1 MEEFSFTINIEDDNK
16 RIDTFLSEN
25 LQDISRS
32 RIQKLIE
39 EEKILVNNKKINK
52 NYKLKVNDEISVSIE
67 EPKEIDILPEDI
79 PLDIVYED
87 DDVILINKPQ
97 DMVVHPANG
106 HYSHTLVNALMYHCK
121 DNLSGING
129 VMRPGIVH
137 RIDKDTSGILI
148 VAKNDKA
155 HQSLASQL
163 ENHSMT
169 RVYYAIVYNNLKE
182 DKGTID
188 APIGRHPID
197 RKKMAVTE
205 KNSKRA
211 VTHYEVIK
219 RFKKFTFIKLKLE
232 TGRTHQ
238 IRVHMAYIGNPL
250 LGDTIYGKQKQPYK
264 LLGQVLH
271 AKVLGFIH
279 PTTKKYMEFETPLPK
294 YFEALLNKLE

>member
-1 MEEFSFTINIEDDNK
+1 MQQLNFKILKQDEDK
-16 RIDTFLSEN
+16 RIDSFLNSSLE
-25 LQDISRS
+25 DISRS

-39 EEKILVNNKKINK
+39 DNEILVNNKPINK
-52 NYKLKVNDEISVSIE
+52 NYKLKENDTILINIE
-67 EPKEIDILPEDI
+67 EPKEINILPENI
-79 PLDIVYED
+79 HLNIVYED
-87 DDVILINKPQ
+87 NDVILINKPQ
-97 DMVVHPANG
+97 NMVVHPANG
-106 HYSHTLVNALMYHCK
+106 HYSGTLVNALMYHCK

-169 RVYYAIVYNNLKE
+169 RVYYAIVYNNLKN
-182 DKGTID
+182 DTGTID

-197 RKKMAVTE
+197 RKKMAVTD
-205 KNSKRA
+205 KNGKRA
-211 VTHYEVIK
+211 VTHYEVLK
-219 RFKKFTFIKLKLE
+219 RFKKYTFIKLKLE

-238 IRVHMAYIGNPL
+238 IRVHMSYIGNPL
-250 LGDTIYGKQKQPYK
+250 LGDTVYGKEKQPFK

-279 PTTKKYMEFETPLPK
+279 PITNEYMEFETELPQ
-294 YFEALLNKLE
+294 YFKELLNKLQ

>member
-1 MEEFSFTINIEDDNK
+1 MDKLEFLIKKENIDK
-16 RIDTFLSEN
+16 RIDSFLNNN
-25 LQDISRS
+25 LEDISRS

-39 EEKILVNNKKINK
+39 DKKVLVNNKEINK
-52 NYKLKVNDEISVSIE
+52 NYKLKQNDNITVYIE
-67 EPKEIDILPEDI
+67 EPKEINILPENI

-87 DDVILINKPQ
+87 NDIILINKPQ

-106 HYSHTLVNALMYHCK
+106 HYSGTLVNALMYHCK

-155 HQSLASQL
+155 HQNLSSQL
-163 ENHSMT
+163 EDHSMT

-182 DKGTID
+182 DTGTIN
-188 APIGRHPID
+188 APLGRHPID
-197 RKKMAVTE
+197 RKKMAVTD
-205 KNSKRA
+205 KNSKIA
-211 VTHYEVIK
+211 ITHYEVIK
-219 RFKKFTFIKLKLE
+219 RFKKYTFIKLKLE

-250 LGDTIYGKQKQPYK
+250 LGDIVYGKEKQPFK
-264 LLGQVLH
+264 LKGQVLH

-279 PTTKKYMEFETPLPK
+279 PCTKKYMEFETELPT
-294 YFEALLNKLE
+294 YFQTLLKKL

>member
-1 MEEFSFTINIEDDNK
+1 MIHLEFTVLKDDEDK
-16 RIDTFLSEN
+16 RIDNFLNIN
-25 LQDISRS
+25 LEDISRS

-39 EEKILVNNKKINK
+39 ENQILVNNKNINK
-52 NYKLKVNDEISVSIE
+52 NYKLRKDDIISVNIE
-67 EPKEIDILPEDI
+67 EPKEIDILPENI

-106 HYSHTLVNALMYHCK
+106 HYTGTLVNGLMYHCK

-129 VMRPGIVH
+129 IMRPGIVH
-137 RIDKDTSGILI
+137 RIDKDTSGILV

-155 HQSLASQL
+155 HKNLAIQL

-169 RVYYAIVYNNLKE
+169 RVYYAIVYNNLKN

-197 RKKMAVTE
+197 RKKMAVTN

-211 VTHYEVIK
+211 VTHYEVLK
-219 RFKKFTFIKLKLE
+219 RFKNHTLIKLKLE

-250 LGDTIYGKQKQPYK
+250 LGDIVYGKQKQPFN
-264 LLGQVLH
+264 LVGQVLH

-279 PTTKKYMEFETPLPK
+279 PTSNKYMEFETDLPY
-294 YFEALLNKLE
+294 YFKNVLNKL

>member
-1 MEEFSFTINIEDDNK
+1 MKQLEFLVLKYDEDK
-16 RIDTFLSEN
+16 RIDNFLNNN
-25 LQDISRS
+25 LEDVSRN

-39 EEKILVNNKKINK
+39 EKQVLVNNKSINK
-52 NYKLKVNDEISVSIE
+52 NYKTKENDKIIINIE
-67 EPKEIDILPEDI
+67 EPKEIDILPENI
-79 PLDIVYED
+79 PLNIVYED
-87 DDVILINKPQ
+87 EDVILVNKPQ

-155 HQSLASQL
+155 HQKLANQL
-163 ENHSMT
+163 EQHSMT
-169 RVYYAIVYNNLKE
+169 RVYYAIVYNNLKN
-182 DKGTID
+182 DKGVID

-197 RKKMAVTE
+197 RKKMAVTD

-211 VTHYEVIK
+211 VTHYEVLQ
-219 RFKKFTFIKLKLE
+219 RFNKYTFIKLKLE

-238 IRVHMAYIGNPL
+238 IRVHMSYIGNPL
-250 LGDTIYGKQKQPYK
+250 LGDIVYGKEKQPFK
-264 LLGQVLH
+264 LVGQVLH
-271 AKVLGFIH
+271 AKVLGFVH
-279 PTTKKYMEFETPLPK
+279 PTTNKYMEFETELPQ
-294 YFEALLNKLE
+294 YFKDILRKL

>member
-1 MEEFSFTINIEDDNK
+1 
-16 RIDTFLSEN
+16 
-25 LQDISRS
+25 
-32 RIQKLIE
+32 
-39 EEKILVNNKKINK
+39 
-52 NYKLKVNDEISVSIE
+52 
-67 EPKEIDILPEDI
+67 
-79 PLDIVYED
+79 
-87 DDVILINKPQ
+87 
-97 DMVVHPANG
+97 MVVHPANG
-106 HYSHTLVNALMYHCK
+106 HYSGTLVNALMYHCK

-129 VMRPGIVH
+129 IMRPGIVH

-148 VAKNDKA
+148 IAKNDKA

-163 ENHSMT
+163 EDHSMT

-197 RKKMAVTE
+197 RKKMAVTD

-211 VTHYEVIK
+211 VTHYEVIQ
-219 RFKKFTFIKLKLE
+219 RFKKYTFIKLKLE

-250 LGDTIYGKQKQPYK
+250 LGDVVYGKEKQPFK
-264 LLGQVLH
+264 LKGQVLH

-279 PTTKKYMEFETPLPK
+279 PSTNEYMEFETELPA
-294 YFEALLNKLE
+294 YFQELLKKL